1 MRHLTLGEVVELH
14 FRILQLTGGA
24 QGLRDLSGLESAL
37 AQPKA
42 TFEGRDLYRTL
53 HEKAAALGFSLVR
66 NHPFVDGN
74 KRVAHA
80 AMETF
85 LLLNGRQLEAS
96 VDEQERLMTDLA
108 AGQIEREQ
116 LVSWIDAH
124 TLPRS

>member
-14 FRILQLTGGA
+14 FRIIRLTGGS

-42 TFEGRDLYRTL
+42 TFEGRDLYVTL
-53 HEKAAALGFSLVR
+53 HEKVAALGFSLVR

-80 AMETF
+80 AMETL
-85 LLLNGRQLEAS
+85 LLLNGRELEAP
-96 VDEQERLMTDLA
+96 VDEQERFMTDFA
-108 AGQIEREQ
+108 AGQVEREQ
-116 LVSWIDAH
+116 LVAWLDAH
-124 TLPRS
+124 TRPRG

>member
-1 MRHLTLGEVVELH
+1 M
-14 FRILQLTGGA
+14 
-24 QGLRDLSGLESAL
+24 
-37 AQPKA
+37 
-42 TFEGRDLYRTL
+42 
-53 HEKAAALGFSLVR
+53 
-66 NHPFVDGN
+66 DGN